1 MRDHACLNINAFT
14 EECMEKTLRIGLCLC
29 MCCFFVSPVFA
40 EEENTEQRL
49 KKLED
54 KVQDQQKEIETLKK
68 GPDKQ
73 GNQDTT
79 QGAKESTS
87 WPAWKVSGLFG
98 ASALTNPNIS
108 LVLDTFVYSSN
119 LTHNELINRGIP
131 NFTTNGLDR
140 RTGFDFR
147 EAELS
152 IFAPVDPYVNLYANF
167 PIDENGITVEEI
179 YAVTTFLPWGFQV
192 KGGKFKSNFSR
203 LDAQHPHAWDFFDI
217 PLPYRA
223 FLGDEGLGGQKGVQL
238 TYLPSLPI
246 YTLIGIEGFQ
256 GENDVL
262 FGNDAADGPHA
273 VSAYMKFSMDASDNS
288 TLYFGP
294 SVLYG
299 KTKNNNIIP
308 GASVTASSTLYEMEA
323 VWKWKPTNKQTLT
336 IQGEYLL
343 LTTEGGSATDL
354 TTMAVDSLQR
364 KQDGFYIQAMYR
376 VNRWGFGA
384 RYDMLN
390 VFTDTFKR
398 AGVQQDSGTPWRET
412 IAAEFNASEF
422 TRIRLQLAHDRTDP
436 HGRTNDEAI
445 LQFLFGIGAHAA
457 HAF

>member
-1 MRDHACLNINAFT
+1 MKKALCIA
-14 EECMEKTLRIGLCLC
+14 LCLC
-29 MCCFFVSPVFA
+29 MCCSFVSTVFA
-40 EEENTEQRL
+40 EETEQRL
-49 KKLED
+49 KKLEE
-54 KVQDQQKEIETLKK
+54 KVQDQQNEIDTLKK
-68 GPDKQ
+68 DVDKQ
-73 GNQDTT
+73 ENQKNT
-79 QGAKESTS
+79 QTSKEP
-87 WPAWKVSGLFG
+87 PAWKVSGLFG

-119 LTHNELINRGIP
+119 LTHNELANRGIP
-131 NFTTNGLDR
+131 NFTMNGLDR

-147 EAELS
+147 EAELF

-246 YTLIGIEGFQ
+246 YTLIGVEGFQ
-256 GENDVL
+256 GENDLL

-273 VSAYMKFSMDASDNS
+273 MSAFIKLSMDTSDNS

-299 KTKNNNIIP
+299 KTKNQNIIS
-308 GASVTASSTLYEMEA
+308 GVEVTGNSTLYGMEA

-336 IQGEYLL
+336 LQSEYLL
-343 LTTEGGSATDL
+343 LTTDGGSATDL
-354 TTMAVDSLQR
+354 ATMAVDSLQR

-376 VNRWGFGA
+376 INRWGFGA

-398 AGVQQDSGTPWRET
+398 AGIQQDSGTPWRET

-436 HGRTNDEAI
+436 RGRTNDEVI